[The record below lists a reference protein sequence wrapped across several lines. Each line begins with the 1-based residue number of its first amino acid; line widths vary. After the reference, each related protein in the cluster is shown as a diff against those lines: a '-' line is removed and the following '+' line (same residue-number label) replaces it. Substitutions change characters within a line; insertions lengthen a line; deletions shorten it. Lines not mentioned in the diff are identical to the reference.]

1 MAMTSTLAFPATQ
14 HIVLDVEGMK
24 CGGCVRA
31 IEKHLQSYPGVLAV
45 TVNLATRQAQVVA
58 DVTQVIPEKLAQFLT
73 QKGFPSQPHHLWDSP
88 GFSANRSGWQL
99 ALAMGLLLISGLGH
113 LPWGHHHWPWLHHP
127 LTEWLLATVTL
138 LVPGRGM
145 LISGWQSWRNG
156 APTMYTL
163 VGLGVAVAYIGST
176 VAWLLPG
183 LGWDRFFVEV
193 VMVIALMLVGQTLEL
208 RARARAGRALQ
219 GLVALQ
225 PPMARW
231 LSPQG
236 VWEMVP
242 LSQVQVGQRVR
253 VEPEET
259 FPVDGVVQ
267 EGMTLV
273 DQATLTG
280 ESLPV
285 TRKPGDPV
293 YSGTV
298 NVGDAVNVEVTAT
311 GGATRL
317 GQIIQLVLTAQARK
331 APVQGIADRVAG
343 WFTYAVMG
351 IAGLTLLFWGVVA
364 PWWWSDLGHPWL
376 VAVHRV
382 TAVLVVACPCALGLA
397 TPMGILVGLTRGA
410 QRGLLIRGGDILEQV
425 AGINCLVFDKTGTL
439 TQGQPRV
446 ERVKVLTPQPLVSNE
461 AELWQLAAQLEWGST
476 HPLAVGIRQGAPAV
490 KRTWQITAIQP
501 QPGVGVTAEVEGYP
515 VSLGRWTQERE
526 LPLEL
531 APGQT
536 LVALQVAGEPV
547 GVLLLR
553 DQVRPESADVVQ
565 ALQAQGLQVRV
576 LSGDRPEVV
585 QYLAQTLGLRSDQV
599 KGGLFP
605 ADKVDW
611 VNQWQAQGLRVAVVG
626 DGSNDAPAL
635 MAAQVGI
642 AMAQGT
648 QVALESAGI
657 VLIHNDLRDVL
668 AALTLSQR
676 TLAKIY
682 QNLAWAFFYNV
693 VAIPLAAGVFLPW
706 GWALTPTWA
715 AALMAGS
722 SLGVILNSL
731 TLRPP
736 APNPHGTTR
745 LAQGV
750 LPDGEPVEIALN
762 WQTDPLLS
770 LSFGKGRGTTGT
782 CLTLADLTRP
792 EWQDV
797 VTACNAQWLLDL
809 AQRETHQGRP
819 FTRTEIYQAA
829 QHRRWSWRRHQR
841 N

>member
-1 MAMTSTLAFPATQ
+1 MTVTMRVPETQ
-14 HIVLDVEGMK
+14 HIVLNVQGMK

-31 IEKHLQSYPGVLAV
+31 IEKHLQSYPGVLVV
-45 TVNLATRQAQVVA
+45 TVNLATRQAQVLA
-58 DVTQVIPEKLAQFLT
+58 DATQVIPEKLAQFLT
-73 QKGFPSQPHHLWDSP
+73 QKGFPSQPHRLWDSP
-88 GFSANRSGWQL
+88 GWSAQRSGWQL
-99 ALAMGLLLISGLGH
+99 ALAVGLLLMAGLGH
-113 LPWGHHHWPWLHHP
+113 VPGGHHHWPWLHHP

-138 LVPGRGM
+138 LAPGREM
-145 LISGWQSWRNG
+145 LRSGWQSWRSG

-163 VGLGVAVAYIGST
+163 VGLGVLVAYLGST
-176 VAWLLPG
+176 AAWLWPP
-183 LGWDRFFVEV
+183 LGWDRFFFEV
-193 VMVIALMLVGQTLEL
+193 VMVVALMRVGQTLEL
-208 RARARAGRALQ
+208 RARAWAGRALQ

-242 LSQVQVGQRVR
+242 LVQVQVGQQVR
-253 VEPEET
+253 VEAGET

-267 EGMTLV
+267 EGTTLV

-298 NVGDAVNVEVTAT
+298 NVGDAVTVTVTAT

-331 APVQGIADRVAG
+331 AAVQGIADRVAG
-343 WFTYAVMG
+343 WFTYVVMG
-351 IAGLTLLFWGVVA
+351 VAGLTLLFWGVAA
-364 PWWWSDLGHPWL
+364 PLWWPDIAHPWL

-397 TPMGILVGLTRGA
+397 TPMAIWVGLTRGA

-446 ERVKVLTPQPLVSNE
+446 EQVKLLTPHPLVTSE
-461 AELWQLAAQLEWGST
+461 AELWQLAAQLEWGSP

-490 KRTWQITAIQP
+490 NRTWQITDIQSV
-501 QPGVGVTAEVEGYP
+501 PGVGVTATVEGYP
-515 VSLGRWTQERE
+515 VVLGRWPQDQA

-531 APGQT
+531 TPGQT
-536 LVALQVAGEPV
+536 LVALQVAGEGV
-547 GVLLLR
+547 GALLLR
-553 DQVRPESADVVQ
+553 DPVRPEAAEVVQ
-565 ALQAQGLQVRV
+565 ALQEQGVQVRV

-585 QYLAQTLGLRSDQV
+585 HYLAQTLGLRSDQV

-605 ADKVDW
+605 ADKVQW
-611 VNQWQAQGLRVAVVG
+611 VNRWQQQGWQVAVVG

-668 AALTLSQR
+668 AALRLSQR

-682 QNLAWAFFYNV
+682 QNLAWAFFYNL

-736 APNPHGTTR
+736 APYPQGLDKPTR
-745 LAQGV
+745 
-750 LPDGEPVEIALN
+750 
-762 WQTDPLLS
+762 S
-770 LSFGKGRGTTGT
+770 
-782 CLTLADLTRP
+782 C
-792 EWQDV
+792 
-797 VTACNAQWLLDL
+797 
-809 AQRETHQGRP
+809 
-819 FTRTEIYQAA
+819 
-829 QHRRWSWRRHQR
+829 
-841 N
+841 

>member
-1 MAMTSTLAFPATQ
+1 MTSTTGLPATQ
-14 HIVLDVEGMK
+14 HIVLDIEGMK
-24 CGGCVRA
+24 CGSCVRA
-31 IEKHLQSYPGVLAV
+31 IEKHLQAYPGVLAV
-45 TVNLATRQAQVVA
+45 TVNLATRQAQVLA
-58 DVTQVIPEKLAQFLT
+58 DATQVIPEKLAQFLT
-73 QKGFPSQPHHLWDSP
+73 QKGFPSQPRCLWDRP
-88 GFSANRSGWQL
+88 ALAPNWSGWQL
-99 ALAMGLLLISGLGH
+99 ALAVGLLCIAGLGH
-113 LPWGHHHWPWLHHP
+113 APWGHHHWPWLHHP
-127 LTEWLLATVTL
+127 FAEWLLATGTL
-138 LVPGRGM
+138 LIPGREM
-145 LISGWQSWRNG
+145 LLSGWRSWRAG

-163 VGLGVAVAYIGST
+163 VGLGVSVAYMGST
-176 VAWLLPG
+176 MAWLWPQ
-183 LGWDRFFVEV
+183 LGWERFFFEV
-193 VMVIALMLVGQTLEL
+193 VMVVALMLVGQTLEW

-236 VWEMVP
+236 VWQIVP
-242 LSQVQVGQRVR
+242 LSQVQVGQQVR

-259 FPVDGVVQ
+259 FPVDGVIQ
-267 EGMTLV
+267 AGETLV

-285 TRKPGDPV
+285 TRKPGDMV

-298 NVGDAVNVEVTAT
+298 NVGDAVVVEVTAT

-317 GQIIQLVLTAQARK
+317 GQIIQLVLAAQARR

-351 IAGLTLLFWGVVA
+351 IAGMTLLFWGVVA
-364 PWWWSDLGHPWL
+364 PWLWPDLAHPWL

-397 TPMGILVGLTRGA
+397 TPMAILVGLTRGA
-410 QRGLLIRGGDILEQV
+410 QRGLLIRGGDVLEQV
-425 AGINCLVFDKTGTL
+425 APVNCLVFDKTGTL
-439 TQGQPRV
+439 TQGQPQVDRV
-446 ERVKVLTPQPLVSNE
+446 ELLAAHPLVTSRE
-461 AELWQLAAQLEWGST
+461 ELWQLAAQLEWGST

-490 KRTWQITAIQP
+490 DRTWQMTAIQL
-501 QPGVGVTAEVEGYP
+501 QPGVGVTAMVDGYP
-515 VSLGRWTQERE
+515 VTLGRWPQERE
-526 LPLEL
+526 LPLEV

-547 GVLLLR
+547 GVILLR
-553 DQVRPESADVVQ
+553 DRVRPEAAEVVW
-565 ALQAQGLQVRV
+565 ALQEQGIQVRV

-585 QYLAQTLGLRSDQV
+585 QYLAQTLGLRPDQV
-599 KGGLFP
+599 QGGLFP
-605 ADKVDW
+605 ADKVRW
-611 VNQWQAQGLRVAVVG
+611 VHQWQQQGLQVAVVG

-648 QVALESAGI
+648 QVALESAGM

-668 AALTLSQR
+668 AALRLSQR
-676 TLAKIY
+676 TLAKIH
-682 QNLAWAFFYNV
+682 QNLAWAFFYNL

-715 AALMAGS
+715 AALMAAS

-736 APNPHGTTR
+736 APNPQGTTR

-750 LPDGEPVEIALN
+750 LPDGERVEIALN
-762 WQTDPLLS
+762 WQKDPVLS
-770 LSFGKGRGTTGT
+770 LSFGNGRGTTGIS
-782 CLTLADLTRP
+782 LADLTRP
-792 EWQDV
+792 EWQAV
-797 VTACNAQWLLDL
+797 VAACHAQWLVHL
-809 AQRETHQGRP
+809 AQQEARQGRP
-819 FTRTEIYQAA
+819 CTRTEIYQAA
-829 QHRRWSWRRHQR
+829 QHSRWSWWWRHQR